1 MCESP
6 AHSIYITKNLGFC
19 NRKST
24 VVLRFFYLCAGLKSM
39 QRVWIQKR
47 NTNVTNKP
55 LCYNFLLN
63 NSGSFVSVLKFNII
77 STDIFKHYLKTI
89 SRVHLDTSS
98 SLQRLP
104 YTFRKGTYLSMR
116 DNSNGI
122 YWWWNLIVD
131 IWKTFSICSDYG
143 DGSLDYGGELR
154 FF

>member
-1 MCESP
+1 
-6 AHSIYITKNLGFC
+6 
-19 NRKST
+19 
-24 VVLRFFYLCAGLKSM
+24 M

-122 YWWWNLIVD
+122 Y
-131 IWKTFSICSDYG
+131 
-143 DGSLDYGGELR
+143 
-154 FF
+154 